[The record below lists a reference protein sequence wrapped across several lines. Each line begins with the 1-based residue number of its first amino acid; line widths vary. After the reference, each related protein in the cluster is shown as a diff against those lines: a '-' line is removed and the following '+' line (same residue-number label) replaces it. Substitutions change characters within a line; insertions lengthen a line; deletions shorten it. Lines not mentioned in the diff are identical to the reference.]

1 MTKCNVISY
10 NPYREVMVFDYNGMH
25 IQSHYHFD
33 SVPEFIFVSEKDN
46 GTFEF
51 SLKDVQVKKTVTK
64 NKVETKLVQ
73 EEVKESEKKDS

>member
-10 NPYREVMVFDYNGMH
+10 NPYREVMVFNYNGMH
-25 IQSHYHFD
+25 IQVHYHLD

-46 GTFEF
+46 GIFEF
-51 SLKDVQVKKTVTK
+51 SLKNVQVKKPVVK
-64 NKVETKLVQ
+64 NKVETKLVK

>member
-10 NPYREVMVFDYNGMH
+10 NPYREVMVFDYNGIH
-25 IQSHYHFD
+25 IQSHYHLD

-51 SLKDVQVKKTVTK
+51 SLKDAQVKKPVTK
-64 NKVETKLVQ
+64 NKVETKLVK

>member
-10 NPYREVMVFDYNGMH
+10 NPYREVMVFDYNGIH
-25 IQSHYHFD
+25 IQSHYHLD
-33 SVPEFIFVSEKDN
+33 SVPEFIFVSEKDK

-51 SLKDVQVKKTVTK
+51 SLKDVQVKRPVVK
-64 NKVETKLVQ
+64 NKVETKLVK